1 MTSWLGEQATA
12 LGDAQGRLR
21 IARNHTAEDYNM
33 LKLTMEARR
42 SELLQMLSSEHKV
55 YTKAT
60 QARAEVR
67 SSSLVHLAAPHW
79 PVLV

>member
-1 MTSWLGEQATA
+1 MTTWLGEQATA

-21 IARNHTAEDYNM
+21 VARNHTAEDYNM

-42 SELLQMLSSEHKV
+42 SELLQTLSSEHKV

-67 SSSLVHLAAPHW
+67 SSSLDDLAVPHSAM
-79 PVLV
+79 LA